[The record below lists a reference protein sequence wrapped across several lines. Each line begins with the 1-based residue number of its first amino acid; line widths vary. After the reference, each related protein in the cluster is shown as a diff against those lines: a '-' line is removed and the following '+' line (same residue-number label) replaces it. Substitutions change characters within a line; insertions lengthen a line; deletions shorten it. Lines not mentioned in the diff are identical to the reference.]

1 MAIESTILSEFLA
14 PPEMA
19 ADTANPRGSQDFS
32 QFLNAVTPDVAV
44 AVNPTPP
51 AVGNPTPPAADTAPP
66 GGEEMPPPLQAML
79 MIADQL
85 GLEAKPASAAVPA
98 PNRVPA
104 GAALQTPVTFNAAAA
119 DGALPEVLTAPPQ
132 GKGDAAA
139 DDGDD
144 AVNPVQNDRTD
155 VPVPLP
161 VVDGALARP
170 MPPNAAPPATEAGP
184 QAGSPVQP
192 RAVSALA
199 SGVPARPAVV
209 SQAVA
214 APSLPVPEVAAIKDD
229 QAATA
234 ASAIAAAAAQ
244 ALPMP
249 PTRADGRMQG
259 ARANDPQPAVAQSAA
274 LPGSVP
280 AGQEAVVAPLPD
292 PHGKASH
299 VPLADMQASSAN
311 AQPLSDSA
319 PPVTATAMQAADAL
333 AHPATPAPGH
343 QQVLEDLLVGHAVD
357 EQWVDRLSRDVQALV
372 ASDNREA
379 RLHLRPRELGDLAI
393 RLNIADGQAK
403 VHFTV
408 ESAAAQALIA
418 EAVPRL
424 QSMMESK
431 GFRLDQAAVDV
442 GGQGTG
448 AGRNGAG
455 AGQAD
460 GQRTEP
466 ASMARAPAAAVEAA
480 VRAAARQTAFE
491 RYA

>member
-1 MAIESTILSEFLA
+1 MAIEPTILSEFL
-14 PPEMA
+14 PTPEMA

-32 QFLNAVTPDVAV
+32 RFLNAVTPEGAT
-44 AVNPTPP
+44 AANPTPP
-51 AVGNPTPPAADTAPP
+51 AVGNPTPPITDAAQGPHPD
-66 GGEEMPPPLQAML
+66 GEDIPTQLQAML
-79 MIADQL
+79 TMADQL
-85 GLEAKPASAAVPA
+85 GLEAKPASTAAKDFVAVPNRA
-98 PNRVPA
+98 PAKNGLKDAVSF
-104 GAALQTPVTFNAAAA
+104 AASVVG
-119 DGALPEVLTAPPQ
+119 DGALPEASVSPAQ
-132 GKGDAAA
+132 GEGAEAADDDANGDAARQH
-139 DDGDD
+139 GMD
-144 AVNPVQNDRTD
+144 A
-155 VPVPLP
+155 PLP
-161 VVDGALARP
+161 QPIAHGALAP
-170 MPPNAAPPATEAGP
+170 LMPGAPQPPASAAANAELPVRP
-184 QAGSPVQP
+184 QAGSAPTFSPASQP
-192 RAVSALA
+192 AAVPL
-199 SGVPARPAVV
+199 
-209 SQAVA
+209 
-214 APSLPVPEVAAIKDD
+214 EV
-229 QAATA
+229 
-234 ASAIAAAAAQ
+234 AAAAQ
-244 ALPMP
+244 DVSEAPATPAGAEALPMLAE
-249 PTRADGRMQG
+249 RADTRMRNARGHEIATARLPAAQPSSAL
-259 ARANDPQPAVAQSAA
+259 ARAMPGLEA
-274 LPGSVP
+274 L
-280 AGQEAVVAPLPD
+280 VAPLPD
-292 PHGKASH
+292 ARRHAAD
-299 VPLADMQASSAN
+299 VPVGDVQPPATMAEPQPRQPDAASSA
-311 AQPLSDSA
+311 QPATAPTLSASA
-319 PPVTATAMQAADAL
+319 PA
-333 AHPATPAPGH
+333 PAPGH